1 MNPQHFGALS
11 GQGLCHAALGQL
23 RRGGP
28 LLPPRARRC
37 IRASS
42 MVRQH
47 LARAEGTLA
56 RANGHALGVAPAEPG
71 SSVMDRGVGRHSS
84 TWTASSSTTRAF
96 TARHGGDCPARRVSP
111 SPIPSSGDRRS
122 AVPSRK
128 PSRGSSAGRCP
139 PWRRSAWPQR
149 KTALYHELADG
160 HAPPVPGVVEFVRGL
175 AAADVPRALAT
186 SAVAESAADPRR
198 ARTRRGVPRPGDRR
212 QVRRGKPDP
221 EVYLTAAARLGVPP
235 AVCVVFEDAVVG
247 VEAARRA
254 GMAVV
259 GLTTAHA
266 ADELREAG
274 ATWTAPDF
282 TGLAWAAL
290 TSP

>member
-1 MNPQHFGALS
+1 
-11 GQGLCHAALGQL
+11 
-23 RRGGP
+23 
-28 LLPPRARRC
+28 
-37 IRASS
+37 
-42 MVRQH
+42 
-47 LARAEGTLA
+47 
-56 RANGHALGVAPAEPG
+56 
-71 SSVMDRGVGRHSS
+71 
-84 TWTASSSTTRAF
+84 
-96 TARHGGDCPARRVSP
+96 
-111 SPIPSSGDRRS
+111 
-122 AVPSRK
+122 VPSGEALRL
-128 PSRGSSAGRCP
+128 A
-139 PWRRSAWPQR
+139 QR
-149 KTALYHELADG
+149 KTALYPELADG

-186 SAVAESAADPRR
+186 SAVAESAARILEGLGLAAAFPVQVT
-198 ARTRRGVPRPGDRR
+198 AG

-235 AVCVVFEDAVVG
+235 GACVVFEDAVVG
-247 VEAARRA
+247 VEAGRRA